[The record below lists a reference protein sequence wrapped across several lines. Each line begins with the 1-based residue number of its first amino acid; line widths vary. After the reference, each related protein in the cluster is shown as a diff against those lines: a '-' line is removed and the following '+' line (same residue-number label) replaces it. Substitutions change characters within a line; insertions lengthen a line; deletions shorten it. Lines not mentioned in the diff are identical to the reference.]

1 MTVKMEEASAVTAAA
16 IEQTEILDN
25 EESIAEQN
33 GFEDSVSI
41 SSNELQN
48 GKGDEEREID
58 QAKQAL
64 LNVRILFI
72 YLIQIQLY
80 PNSYFK
86 DSLRDL
92 ALIADFSIFTISKFP
107 SSFA

>member
-41 SSNELQN
+41 SS
-48 GKGDEEREID
+48 KS
-58 QAKQAL
+58 AAL
-64 LNVRILFI
+64 L
-72 YLIQIQLY
+72 LISERFL
-80 PNSYFK
+80 
-86 DSLRDL
+86 
-92 ALIADFSIFTISKFP
+92 
-107 SSFA
+107 

>member
-25 EESIAEQN
+25 DESIAEQN
-33 GFEDSVSI
+33 GFEDSVSV

-64 LNVRILFI
+64 LNVSIFSFI
-72 YLIQIQLY
+72 SNSCLISRFLY
-80 PNSYFK
+80 QRVF
-86 DSLRDL
+86 RDL
-92 ALIADFSIFTISKFP
+92 ALIADLSIFTISKFP

>member
-64 LNVRILFI
+64 LNVSIFSI
-72 YLIQIQLY
+72 YFKFMSCIQIY
-80 PNSYFK
+80 
-86 DSLRDL
+86 
-92 ALIADFSIFTISKFP
+92 ISKRFLETLLW
-107 SSFA
+107 